1 MKRALFL
8 LPVAA
13 FFAVIAAF
21 VLGLRHDPSHI
32 TSTLIDKPLPQFAL
46 PAVRGNQGQNWGQNR
61 GLSSADFKG
70 EPMLLNVF
78 ASWCVSCRL
87 EHGLLLQLKSQGVTI
102 QGLDWKD
109 EAVDAARYLVDN
121 GDPYI
126 KAGNDKSGRTGIDLG
141 VAGVPET
148 FVVDAKGR
156 VRYKIIGPIA
166 VEDWEDT
173 VKPLLQRLR
182 SET

>member
-1 MKRALFL
+1 MKRLLFVI
-8 LPVAA
+8 PVAA

-32 TSTLIDKPLPQFAL
+32 TSTLIDKPLPKFVL
-46 PAVRGNQGQNWGQNR
+46 PAVRDNQG
-61 GLSSADFKG
+61 LASADFKG
-70 EPMLLNVF
+70 APMLLNVF

-87 EHGLLLQLKSQGVTI
+87 EHDLLLQLKQQGVVI

-109 EAVDAARYLVDN
+109 DAGDAARYLVDN

-126 KAGNDKSGRTGIDLG
+126 KAGNDKSGRAGIDLG

-148 FVVDAKGR
+148 FVVDGKGR
-156 VRYKIIGPIA
+156 VRYKIIGPIMA
-166 VEDWEDT
+166 DDWENT
-173 VKPLLQRLR
+173 IKPMLQRLR
-182 SET
+182 SES

>member
-1 MKRALFL
+1 MKRLLFL
-8 LPVAA
+8 LPVALFA
-13 FFAVIAAF
+13 AVIGAF

-32 TSTLIDKPLPQFAL
+32 TSVLINKPLPAFAL
-46 PAVRGNQGQNWGQNR
+46 PAVRDNQG
-61 GLSSADFKG
+61 LASADLKG

-78 ASWCVSCRL
+78 ASWCVACRE
-87 EHGLLLQLKSQGVTI
+87 EHQMLLQLKQQGVVI

-109 EAVDAARYLVDN
+109 EAAAGARYLAEN

-126 KAGNDKSGRTGIDLG
+126 RAGNDLSGRTGIDLG

-148 FVVDAKGR
+148 FVVDGR
-156 VRYKIIGPIA
+156 GRGRYKFIGPIDA
-166 VEDWEDT
+166 DDWENIL
-173 VKPLLQRLR
+173 KPMLQRLR

>member
-32 TSTLIDKPLPQFAL
+32 TSTLIDKPLPRFVL
-46 PAVRGNQGQNWGQNR
+46 PAVRANQG
-61 GLSSADFKG
+61 LASADFKG

-109 EAVDAARYLVDN
+109 DAGDAARYLVDN

-166 VEDWEDT
+166 QDDWDNT
-173 VKPLLQRLR
+173 LKPLLQRLR
-182 SET
+182 SQT

>member
-46 PAVRGNQGQNWGQNR
+46 PAVRSNQG
-61 GLSSADFKG
+61 LASADFKG

-109 EAVDAARYLVDN
+109 DAADAARYLVDN
-121 GDPYI
+121 GDPYN

-156 VRYKIIGPIA
+156 VRYKIIGPIMA
-166 VEDWEDT
+166 DDWEST
-173 VKPLLQRLR
+173 LKPLLQRLR

>member
-1 MKRALFL
+1 MKRLLFL
-8 LPVAA
+8 LPVALFA
-13 FFAVIAAF
+13 AVIGAF
-21 VLGLRHDPSHI
+21 MLGLRHDPSHI
-32 TSTLIDKPLPQFAL
+32 TSVLINKPLPAFAL
-46 PAVRGNQGQNWGQNR
+46 PAVRDNQ

-78 ASWCVSCRL
+78 ASWCVACRE
-87 EHGLLLQLKSQGVTI
+87 EHQMLLQLKQQGVVI

-109 EAVDAARYLVDN
+109 EAAAGARYLAEN

-126 KAGNDKSGRTGIDLG
+126 RAGNDLSGRTGIDLG

-148 FVVDAKGR
+148 FVVDGRGR
-156 VRYKIIGPIA
+156 VRYKFIGPIDA
-166 VEDWEDT
+166 DDWENT
-173 VKPLLQRLR
+173 LKPMLQRLR

>member
-1 MKRALFL
+1 MKRLLFI

-32 TSTLIDKPLPQFAL
+32 TSTLIDKPLPKFVL
-46 PAVRGNQGQNWGQNR
+46 PAVRDNQG
-61 GLSSADFKG
+61 LASADFKG
-70 EPMLLNVF
+70 APMLLNVF
-78 ASWCVSCRL
+78 ASWCVACRL
-87 EHGLLLQLKSQGVTI
+87 EHNLLLQLKGQGVAI

-109 EAVDAARYLVDN
+109 EAADGARYLADN

-126 KAGNDKSGRTGIDLG
+126 KAGNDRSGRTGIDLG

-148 FVVDAKGR
+148 FIVDGKGR
-156 VRYKIIGPIA
+156 VRYKIIGPI
-166 VEDWEDT
+166 EQDDWDNT
-173 VKPLLQRLR
+173 IKPLLQRLR
-182 SET
+182 SQS

>member
-32 TSTLIDKPLPQFAL
+32 TSTLIDKPLPQFVL
-46 PAVRGNQGQNWGQNR
+46 PAVRSDQG
-61 GLSSADFKG
+61 LASADFRG

-109 EAVDAARYLVDN
+109 EAADAARYLVDN

-126 KAGNDKSGRTGIDLG
+126 KAGNDKSGRAGVDLG

-173 VKPLLQRLR
+173 IKPLLQRLR

>member
-1 MKRALFL
+1 MKRLLFL
-8 LPVAA
+8 VPVAA

-21 VLGLRHDPSHI
+21 VVGLRHDPSHI
-32 TSTLIDKPLPQFAL
+32 TSAMINRPLPQFVL
-46 PAVRGNQGQNWGQNR
+46 PAVRDNQG
-61 GLSSADFKG
+61 LTSADFKG

-78 ASWCVSCRL
+78 ASWCAACRL
-87 EHGLLLQLKSQGVTI
+87 EHGLLLRLKDQGIVI
-102 QGLDWKD
+102 HGLDWKD
-109 EAVDAARYLVDN
+109 EAADGARYLATD

-156 VRYKIIGPIA
+156 VRYKIVGPI
-166 VEDWEDT
+166 ETRDWENT
-173 VKPLLQRLR
+173 LKPLLQRLR

>member
-13 FFAVIAAF
+13 FFAMVVAF

-32 TSTLIDKPLPQFAL
+32 TSTLIDKPLPRFAV
-46 PAVRGNQGQNWGQNR
+46 PAVRDNQ

-87 EHGLLLQLKSQGVTI
+87 EHGLLLQLKSQGITI

-109 EAVDAARYLVDN
+109 EAADAARYLVDN

-148 FVVDAKGR
+148 FVVDRKGR

-166 VEDWEDT
+166 AEDWEDT
-173 VKPLLQRLR
+173 IKPLLQRLR

>member
-1 MKRALFL
+1 LFL

-32 TSTLIDKPLPQFAL
+32 TSTLIDNPLPRFAL
-46 PAVRGNQGQNWGQNR
+46 PAVRDNQGQNW

-109 EAVDAARYLVDN
+109 DAGDAARYLVDN

-148 FVVDAKGR
+148 FVVDGKGR

-166 VEDWEDT
+166 QDDWDNT
-173 VKPLLQRLR
+173 LKPLLQRLR
-182 SET
+182 SQT

>member
-1 MKRALFL
+1 MKRLLFL

-21 VLGLRHDPSHI
+21 VLGLRHDPSNI
-32 TSTLIDKPLPQFAL
+32 TSTLIDKPLPQFSL
-46 PAVRGNQGQNWGQNR
+46 PAVRDNQG
-61 GLSSADFKG
+61 LASADFKG
-70 EPMLLNVF
+70 APMLLNVF

-87 EHGLLLQLKSQGVTI
+87 EHGLLLQLKQQGVVI

-109 EAVDAARYLVDN
+109 DAGDAARYLADN

-148 FVVDAKGR
+148 FVVDGRGR

-166 VEDWEDT
+166 QDDWDNT
-173 VKPLLQRLR
+173 IKPLLQRLR
-182 SET
+182 SES